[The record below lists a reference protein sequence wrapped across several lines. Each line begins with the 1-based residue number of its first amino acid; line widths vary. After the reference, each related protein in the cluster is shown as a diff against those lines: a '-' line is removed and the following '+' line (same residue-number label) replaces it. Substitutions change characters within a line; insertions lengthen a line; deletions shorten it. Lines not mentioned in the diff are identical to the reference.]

1 MRGRRTKSAPEPLPV
16 ADRKTVA
23 YVRVSSHEQAS
34 EGFSLPVQEKR
45 LRAYCI
51 GMGWTLAEV
60 ILDAGISART
70 MKRPGLQKILAGLRD
85 RSIGRVLCVK
95 LDRVTRS
102 VRDLAPL
109 LDAFAEADA
118 SLVSLGESLDTGS
131 AAGRL
136 MVHLLVSVSQWE
148 REAISER
155 TLAISTDKR
164 LERVCYGHVAF
175 GFRRDEDNRLVEVPA
190 EQIAIR
196 TMRRMHTAKASF
208 RQIVAWLVAN
218 DIRPHRGDWHASSVR
233 HVLFSKIAGEA
244 AA

>member
-23 YVRVSSHEQAS
+23 YVRVSSQEQAS

-45 LRAYCI
+45 LRAYAAS
-51 GMGWTLAEV
+51 MEWNLAEV
-60 ILDAGISART
+60 IVDAGISAGT
-70 MKRPGLQKILAGLRD
+70 LKRPGVQRLLAGLRD
-85 RSIGRVLCVK
+85 RSIGRVLIVK
-95 LDRVTRS
+95 LDRMTRS
-102 VRDLAPL
+102 VRDLGPL
-109 LDAFAEADA
+109 LDAFAAADA

-131 AAGRL
+131 ASGRL

-175 GFRRDEDNRLVEVPA
+175 GYRRQGDRIVPEPT
-190 EQIAIR
+190 EQAAIAH
-196 TMRRMHTAKASF
+196 MRGMRPKSSF
-208 RQIVAWLVAN
+208 REIVAWLVKH
-218 DIRPHRGDWHASSVR
+218 DIRPHRGEWHASSVR
-233 HVLFSKIAGEA
+233 HVLNSKIATEA
-244 AA
+244 PQAA